1 MEAQRPRSPPRY
13 PDMCGRRRMQLEV
26 QIMDREIT
34 HLKMVAMFP
43 AFREDNDSADFKFI
57 HVFARIETCDKWTET
72 RNGFTKFGT
81 YDSKAAPLAA
91 AEGRPIGH
99 EAPVHMH

>member
-1 MEAQRPRSPPRY
+1 MIQRA
-13 PDMCGRRRMQLEV
+13 CNKWHGIQEEVRRQPASGSSAHD
-26 QIMDREIT
+26 Q
-34 HLKMVAMFP
+34 MVAMFP